1 MAAGKKDGVK
11 GIGDEGRVRK
21 RCLSVARADL
31 YLESHRNTKALLCAN
46 CMNVCMRVSHL
57 TLT

>member
-1 MAAGKKDGVK
+1 MK
-11 GIGDEGRVRK
+11 GTGDEGRVRK
-21 RCLSVARADL
+21 RCLSVATAYL
-31 YLESHRNTKALLCAN
+31 CLESHLNTKALLCAY